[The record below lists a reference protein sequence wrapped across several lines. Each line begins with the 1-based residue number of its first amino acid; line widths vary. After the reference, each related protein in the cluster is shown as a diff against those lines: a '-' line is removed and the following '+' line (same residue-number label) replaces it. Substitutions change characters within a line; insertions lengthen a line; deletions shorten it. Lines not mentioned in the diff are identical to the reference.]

1 MDNRLIISK
10 PENFVFIDV
19 TDIAEKLIGSDEL
32 FIWDGKHKL
41 VVDYV
46 FDIREAI
53 REGKKIVLCVG
64 NLRQENFLK
73 LEKVLIN
80 GYWYVKYADLKK

>member
-64 NLRQENFLK
+64 NFHQEKFLK
-73 LEKVLIN
+73 LDKVLIN
-80 GYWYVKYADLKK
+80 GYWYVKYSDLKK